1 MYPRSMESNK
11 ADSVA
16 SSLMLEPPTLD
27 RKIVYGVQVATIFI
41 IVIFCLVNLTL
52 EVLPTENEKL
62 WVSLL
67 GTSIGYLLPNP
78 NLKNRF
84 RMG

>member
-52 EVLPTENEKL
+52 EVLP
-62 WVSLL
+62 
-67 GTSIGYLLPNP
+67 I
-78 NLKNRF
+78 
-84 RMG
+84 

>member
-62 WVSLL
+62 WVGLL